1 MGRIF
6 VIVGGLLV
14 LLLTAALV
22 VPPFVDWSGYRA
34 DFEREASRILGR
46 PVKVAGDVSARLLPF
61 PSVAFSDVRVG
72 ADAAQPVMTVDT
84 FSMDA
89 ELMPFLRGQL
99 LIFDMRVDRP
109 RATISLDRDGK
120 VDWAIRPSTP
130 LDPAKIKLERL
141 SVKDGTI
148 TLREEASGRSHTAT
162 ELNAVISANSLA
174 GPWQAN
180 GSLVLRGERLAID
193 LTSGEAKPDGSLRVR
208 ARISPDAI
216 PATFETDGD
225 VTVTDG
231 RLDYAGDFSLR
242 SSDMVAKTGKDQKA
256 PAETPFF
263 SGVRV
268 TGKFKADGSRFDASE
283 FRMEQGPADNPYVV
297 NGKAFIDYGEEPRF
311 EVSADGQQLYWGP
324 NEAASEEQT
333 GSDMPIADRIAIAR
347 RVLEQLPIPTIPG
360 NVDLRLPA
368 VIAGGTTIRSVTVS
382 AEPDGNN
389 WNIRQFA
396 ADLPGRT
403 KVEAKGTL
411 SVGKDFGFKGELL
424 VASRQPSGLATW
436 LNETVDDSVRK
447 LDGAGFSGQVELRD
461 GMQRIDNLEIAL
473 GKTTLKGSFVREVK
487 GLAQPAITLALNGG
501 VVESEALQA
510 FTGFFSSGDG
520 LGLLDGQS
528 LNLAFKAGP
537 VRYQDMEAGNVD
549 MALRLHDGRFDF
561 DRLMIG
567 DVAGTTLTATG
578 TYEPFA
584 NTPSG
589 SLDATIL
596 SADLSRFLSLMA
608 NRYPQLPLFHALS
621 IRAANFPSLFED
633 SEINVIANAVSPSV
647 PAVAPVP
654 AKTAA
659 SKGKSDRPA
668 EAKAKNPPG
677 VGEFSFS
684 VTGKAG
690 GMKLDL
696 SGTASGGEGES
707 EPLQMQLNGTAASEQ
722 GEAVLALIG
731 LPTLPLGLA
740 GELTADLSMQ
750 GAPSAGMRTLLKL
763 TAPDGAA
770 TADGVISLVG
780 GDIAASGKAQL
791 KSADQQ
797 PFIATAGFALP
808 GFGEGLSA
816 DLASDFQFAKGIL
829 RFPNL
834 TGKLDGEEVSARLE
848 ANFADSGLPQLKGEA
863 KLATLEVDSLAA
875 IMLGQDAFEPA
886 KPVAKTI
893 WPRGAFAVRSSLP
906 LLLDV
911 KLNVAQAHM
920 GGFGTA
926 TEFSARLLKTMDGLQ
941 LNELTG
947 NWAGG
952 YLVGNVSLSNS
963 DKNALLSTELKWS
976 GANLKDFYQL
986 ETGAAPIGGVV
997 KAAVNL
1003 NGSGES
1009 VAALVGSLAG
1019 TASFDVENF
1028 TVNGLDGA
1036 ALPAMIAA
1044 ADAAGDQSSGPD
1056 KLASKQFVGIADKAM
1071 GQGMFT
1077 PGNARFDFTISG
1089 GVARMAAANL
1099 NDGNAVLLG
1108 DLQFDLS
1115 TLGIGGNGS
1124 LTFQN
1129 DGGSDTGIS
1138 PQVAFSL
1145 GGTYSVPEVTFDK
1158 QPLIQFLT
1166 QRALEREQERVES
1179 MQASLMEKQRLR
1191 RQLGLFEADEEERNR
1206 LQRDEEARRRSEA
1219 KAREVAR
1226 QAAEE
1231 AQQLEA
1237 QKPQAAPAGGT
1248 NAPLASPDGGQSLN
1262 EFLKS
1267 LEQVPAAPA
1276 PQP

>member
-34 DFEREASRILGR
+34 DFEREASRVLGR

-72 ADAAQPVMTVDT
+72 SDAAHPAMTVDT

-109 RATISLDRDGK
+109 RATISLDKSGK

-130 LDPAKIKLERL
+130 LDPTKIKLEKL
-141 SVKDGTI
+141 SVNDGTI

-180 GSLVLRGERLAID
+180 GSLVLQGEKLAID
-193 LTSGEAKPDGSLRVR
+193 LASGEAKPDGSLRVR

-231 RLDYAGDFSLR
+231 RLDYAGNFSLR
-242 SSDMVAKTGKDQKA
+242 SSDMVAKTGKDQKT
-256 PAETPFF
+256 PTETPFF

-268 TGKFKADGSRFDASE
+268 SGKFKADHSRFDAGE
-283 FRMEQGPADNPYVV
+283 FRMEQGPVDNPYVV
-297 NGKAFIDYGEEPRF
+297 NGKAFIDYGDKPRF
-311 EVSADGQQLYWGP
+311 EVSADGQQLFWGP
-324 NEAASEEQT
+324 NEAASEEQS
-333 GSDMPIADRIAIAR
+333 GSAMPVGDRIAIAR
-347 RVLEQLPIPTIPG
+347 RVLEQMPIPTIPG

-382 AEPDGNN
+382 AEPDGSD
-389 WNIRQFA
+389 WKIRQFA

-411 SVGKDFGFKGELL
+411 SVGKDFGFKGDML
-424 VASRQPSGLATW
+424 VASRQPSGLASW

-447 LDGAGFSGQVELRD
+447 LEGAGFSGHVDLRD
-461 GMQRIDNLEIAL
+461 GMQRIDNLEIGL
-473 GKTTLKGSFVREVK
+473 GQTSLKGSFVREAK
-487 GLAQPAITLALNGG
+487 GLAQPALTLALNGG
-501 VVESEALQA
+501 TVESEALQA
-510 FTGFFSSGDG
+510 LITFFSSGEG
-520 LGLLDGQS
+520 LGFLDGQS

-561 DRLMIG
+561 DRLLVG

-596 SADLSRFLSLMA
+596 SGDLSRFLSLMA

-621 IRAANFPSLFED
+621 IRAANFPGLFED
-633 SEINVIANAVSPSV
+633 SEINVIANAVAPSV
-647 PAVAPVP
+647 PKVDKTP
-654 AKTAA
+654 AKSVAA
-659 SKGKSDRPA
+659 KGKSARPA
-668 EAKAKNPPG
+668 EANTKNAPG

-707 EPLQMQLNGTAASEQ
+707 EPLQMQLNGTATSDQ

-740 GELTADLSMQ
+740 GELTADLNMQ
-750 GAPSAGMRTLLKL
+750 GAPSAGMRTQLTL
-763 TAPDGAA
+763 TAPDGSAA
-770 TADGVISLVG
+770 ADGVISLVG
-780 GDIAASGKAQL
+780 GDVAASGKAQL
-791 KSADQQ
+791 KSADLQ

-834 TGKLDGEEVSARLE
+834 AGKLDGEDVLARLE

-886 KPVAKTI
+886 KHTAKTI
-893 WPRGAFAVRSSLP
+893 WPRGAFAVRPSLP
-906 LLLDV
+906 LLLDM

-920 GGFGTA
+920 DGFGTA
-926 TEFSARLLKTMDGLQ
+926 TEFSTQLQKTMDGLQ

-952 YLVGNVSLSNS
+952 YLIGNVSLSNS

-976 GANLKDFYQL
+976 GANLKDFYRL
-986 ETGAAPIGGVV
+986 ENGAAPFGGVV

-1009 VAALVGSLAG
+1009 VAALIGSLAG

-1028 TVNGLDGA
+1028 TVNGLDGT
-1036 ALPAMIAA
+1036 ALPAMIGA
-1044 ADAAGDQSSGPD
+1044 ADAMGDQSSGSD
-1056 KLASKQFVGIADKAM
+1056 KLASTKFVGIADKAT
-1071 GQGMFT
+1071 GQGVFA
-1077 PGNARFDFTISG
+1077 PGNARLDFAISG

-1099 NDGNAVLLG
+1099 NDGNAALLS

-1115 TLGIGGNGS
+1115 TLGIGGSGT

-1129 DGGSDTGIS
+1129 IDSADTGIS
-1138 PQVAFSL
+1138 PQVAISL
-1145 GGTYSVPEVTFDK
+1145 GGSYSAPEVKFDR
-1158 QPLIQFLT
+1158 QPLVQFLT

-1179 MQASLMEKQRLR
+1179 MQANLMEKQRLR
-1191 RQLGLFEADEEERNR
+1191 RQLGLFEADEAERDR
-1206 LQRDEEARRRSEA
+1206 SQREEEARRRAEA
-1219 KAREVAR
+1219 SAREVAR
-1226 QAAEE
+1226 KTAEE
-1231 AQQLEA
+1231 AKRLEA
-1237 QKPQAAPAGGT
+1237 EKPQSAPAGGS
-1248 NAPLASPDGGQSLN
+1248 NSPLASPEGGQSLN

-1267 LEQVPAAPA
+1267 LEQTPAVPA